1 MERRRARMV
10 ARAFGRSVRGNL
22 MLKIMVGVAFA
33 WLCAGCA
40 GVADSAS
47 GPSAGTGSV
56 TMYGVIDQGIEVR
69 K

>member
-1 MERRRARMV
+1 
-10 ARAFGRSVRGNL
+10 